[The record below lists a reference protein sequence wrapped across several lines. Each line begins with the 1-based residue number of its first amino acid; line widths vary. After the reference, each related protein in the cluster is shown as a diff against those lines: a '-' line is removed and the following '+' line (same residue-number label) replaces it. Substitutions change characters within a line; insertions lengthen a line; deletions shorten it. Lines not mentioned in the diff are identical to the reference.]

1 MSIVFG
7 DGMGAGR
14 PPVRRTRRLVAL
26 ACIVAVAGAAAAEAL
41 RWSGNARQADRLA
54 VARVAAPAPIAL
66 SEVSHSLIPMPPGVP
81 SAHASALAT
90 LPGGRLIS
98 FWWAGSRES
107 GPDVK
112 VYASRWSNG
121 TWSGNWVVASRESLG
136 AALGFGI
143 RRIGNPVAWTAPD
156 GTLHLYVVATG
167 LGGWAA
173 SRIVQMVSRD
183 DGATF
188 AVRRVLPM
196 SPLFNTSTLVRTAP
210 VALADGGW
218 WLPVYFEIGNKYP
231 MLISFDAAGE
241 PRRVARIGSGTSSL
255 QPAIVPVSATEVR
268 AWMRDAGEEQ
278 RVQQALSRDGGG
290 NWEDL
295 APSPLANQSTSLA
308 ALRLSGGN
316 FLMLYNHVAAG
327 GSDRNVLSLALS
339 TDAHTWRPLADIAS
353 GKPGDEF
360 SYPTMHQVGDQLHIT
375 YTHQRRAIAHHLL
388 RITPGKDPL

>member
-1 MSIVFG
+1 MSIFSG

-14 PPVRRTRRLVAL
+14 PPVRRASGLVAL
-26 ACIVAVAGAAAAEAL
+26 ACIAAVVLAAAAEAV
-41 RWSGNARQADRLA
+41 RWSRSDHMPERPA
-54 VARVAAPAPIAL
+54 VATTGGPRAIAI
-66 SEVSHSLIPMPPGVP
+66 SQVSQSLIPMPAGVP
-81 SAHASALAT
+81 SAHASALAA
-90 LPGGRLIS
+90 LPGGNLLS

-121 TWSGNWVVASRESLG
+121 TWSNNWVVASRESLG
-136 AALGFGI
+136 AAIGFGV

-156 GTLHLYVVATG
+156 GTVHLYVVATG

-173 SRIVQMVSRD
+173 SRIVQLVSRD

-188 AVRRVLPM
+188 TVRRVLPM

-231 MLISFDAAGE
+231 MLLSFDAGGE
-241 PRRVARIGSGTSSL
+241 PRRMARIGSGTSSL
-255 QPAIVPVSATEVR
+255 QPAIVPVSSTEVR

-278 RVQQALSRDGGG
+278 RVQQAVSRDGG
-290 NWEDL
+290 NSWEDL
-295 APSPLANQSTSLA
+295 EPSGLANQSTSLA
-308 ALRLSGGN
+308 ALRLSSGT
-316 FLMLYNHVAAG
+316 FLMLYNHVAEG

-339 TDAHTWRPLADIAS
+339 TDARNWRPLADIAS

-360 SYPTMHQVGDQLHIT
+360 SYPTMHQVGDHLHIT

-388 RITPGKDPL
+388 RITPGKEPL

>member
-1 MSIVFG
+1 
-7 DGMGAGR
+7 MGAGR
-14 PPVRRTRRLVAL
+14 PPVRRTTRLVAL
-26 ACIVAVAGAAAAEAL
+26 ACIIAAASAMAAEAL
-41 RWSGNARQADRLA
+41 RWSHGTRQVERPA
-54 VARVAAPAPIAL
+54 VATVAAPKSITL
-66 SEVSHSLIPMPPGVP
+66 SEVSRAIIPMPRGVP
-81 SAHASALAT
+81 SAHASALAA
-90 LPGGRLIS
+90 LPGGKLVS

-112 VYASRWSNG
+112 VYASRWVNG
-121 TWSGNWVVASRESLG
+121 AWSDNWVVASRESLG
-136 AALGFGI
+136 QALGYGI

-173 SRIVQMVSRD
+173 ARIVQLLSHD
-183 DGATF
+183 DGASFT
-188 AVRRVLPM
+188 VRRVLPM

-231 MLISFDAAGE
+231 MLMAFDAGGE
-241 PRRVARIGSGTSSL
+241 PRRIARIGSGTSSL

-268 AWMRDAGEEQ
+268 AWMRDAGEGQ
-278 RVQQALSRDGGG
+278 RVQQAISRDGGAS
-290 NWEDL
+290 WEDL
-295 APSPLANQSTSLA
+295 APTQLANQSTSLA
-308 ALRLSGGN
+308 ALRLSSGS

-339 TDAHTWRPLADIAS
+339 TDARTWRPLADIVS

-360 SYPTMHQVGDQLHIT
+360 SYPTMHQVGDKLHIT
-375 YTHQRRAIAHHLL
+375 YTHQRRSIAHHLL
-388 RITPGKDPL
+388 RITPGKDRL